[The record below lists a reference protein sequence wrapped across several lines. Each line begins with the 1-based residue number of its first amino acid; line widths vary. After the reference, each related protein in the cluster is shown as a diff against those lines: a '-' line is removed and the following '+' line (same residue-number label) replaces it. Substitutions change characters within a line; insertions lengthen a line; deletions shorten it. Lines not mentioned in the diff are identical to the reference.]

1 MKRGEKI
8 VFGLIALVV
17 VATITRNIITL
28 ETQSKP
34 DPGIPFYSTANA
46 ELAQAGALLYRNQQC
61 RQCHSLWSVRNMMEA
76 VPAPALDGMGSLRT
90 ERWLY
95 DYLSSANP
103 QSILQSRM
111 KVEYRMPSY
120 AALPEA
126 DRRTLARYLSSLM
139 VQDWYLEDT
148 RKAEYEKRTG
158 LNYQP

>member
-76 VPAPALDGMGSLRT
+76 VPAPAS
-90 ERWLY
+90 
-95 DYLSSANP
+95 
-103 QSILQSRM
+103 
-111 KVEYRMPSY
+111 VSY
-120 AALPEA
+120 THLTLP
-126 DRRTLARYLSSLM
+126 T
-139 VQDWYLEDT
+139 
-148 RKAEYEKRTG
+148 KRIV
-158 LNYQP
+158 

>member
-17 VATITRNIITL
+17 LATITRNVVTL
-28 ETQSKP
+28 ETQTKP
-34 DPGIPFYSTANA
+34 DPGIPFYTTATPQ
-46 ELAQAGALLYRNQQC
+46 LAQAGALLYRNQQC
-61 RQCHSLWSVRNMMEA
+61 RECHSLWSVRNMMES
-76 VPAPALDGMGSLRT
+76 VPAPALDGIGSLRT
-90 ERWLY
+90 EEWLY
-95 DYLSSANP
+95 DYLSSPNP
-103 QSILQSRM
+103 QTILQSRM

-126 DRRTLARYLSSLM
+126 DRRTLVRYLASLK

-158 LNYQP
+158 LDYHP